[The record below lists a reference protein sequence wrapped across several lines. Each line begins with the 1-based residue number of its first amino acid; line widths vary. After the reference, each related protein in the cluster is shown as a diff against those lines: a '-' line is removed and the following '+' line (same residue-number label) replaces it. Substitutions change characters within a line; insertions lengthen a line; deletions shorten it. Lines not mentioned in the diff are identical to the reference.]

1 MNKTF
6 DSVQIERFQ
15 LRVGVG
21 PDERLQ
27 WAFNFA
33 KADLDS
39 LTPGDWDNLKLEMLV
54 FAITLVLWDEFP
66 AVKRK
71 RLRPQFGR
79 DKQSKEKIEVRGI
92 PTENDLREIQVEFCK
107 HLGNLRTKGE
117 FLIPLDNAQFRVTV
131 DAFHPDGGLT
141 RKLHKF
147 GYMYDTPFY
156 YGISKHP
163 LGAHTSIKITIT
175 QRCLLRFGQLILHF
189 QEKLKICS
197 ECESWFVAQ
206 RKTQLYCSKKC
217 QLRVA
222 SRTFRG
228 RKK

>member
-6 DSVQIERFQ
+6 EAGQIERFQ
-15 LRVGVG
+15 LRVGVD

-27 WAFNFA
+27 WALNFA

-39 LTPGDWDNLKLEMLV
+39 LTPGDWDNLQVEMLV
-54 FAITLVLWDEFP
+54 FAITLVLWDQVP
-66 AVKRK
+66 AVARK

-79 DKQSKEKIEVRGI
+79 DKQSKKKIEVRGI

-117 FLIPLDNAQFRVTV
+117 FHILLDNAQFSVTV
-131 DAFHPDGGLT
+131 DAFHPARGLA
-141 RKLHKF
+141 RKLYKY
-147 GYMYDTPFY
+147 GYMHDTPFY
-156 YGISKHP
+156 YGISRHP
-163 LGAHTSIKITIT
+163 LGEHASIEITIT
-175 QRCLLRFGQLILHF
+175 QRCLLRFGQLINYF
-189 QEKLKICS
+189 QEKLRICS

-217 QLRVA
+217 QLRAA
-222 SRTFRG
+222 STRFRE
-228 RKK
+228 RQK